1 MTLREQPG
9 LIRYLAAAVLG
20 RVADEGGR
28 IVLVLLAIDRTGST
42 AVGGLL
48 AGCFLVPHVIAAPI
62 SGAIADRSPHRA
74 RVQGAALVTFGF
86 CLALVAI
93 LAGNV
98 PNGVLMVVAIIG
110 GCAGPLLT
118 GGMTSLLGNL
128 VPGATRDRAYG
139 LDIATYNLAGIV
151 GPAAGAMLAALV
163 SPMIAT
169 FALGASALAGGILV
183 VRLPGE
189 KPSGQYG
196 RPAVETSLLS
206 LDAMR
211 HMVRNPSL
219 RTATIVSSLGASHR
233 CRPDWAGS
241 KSVRSDKWLHCDIR
255 PRIAGGVRL
264 VCAPALRH
272 GPPDPYCH
280 HLSWVD
286 CRTVP
291 GDTAGSPLE
300 RHCSALRCGGYSHQ
314 SPWQFRV
321 SGTGSRE
328 RAIDTDPDLYP
339 GCRNQDDLQ
348 RDWYLD
354 CRIRCIRRKHQLVRR
369 HRRGA
374 VGFSGN
380 RDVHDSSTKTHH
392 TQCGQS
398 QVVTSDHRTGFPEKI
413 RAGLTEWFL
422 LRVERGRRCHSW

>member
-219 RTATIVSSLGASHR
+219 RTATIVSSLGAAGTAALPIAAVLIGQEANRSGLTSG
-233 CRPDWAGS
+233 CIATFALGSLAGS
-241 KSVRSDKWLHCDIR
+241 VWYARRPFGTDHPTHTAIICLGWIAVPFLVIPLVPHWSGIVLLCGVAGIPTSPLGSSVFLVRDRESEPSIR
-255 PRIAGGVRL
+255 TQIFTLGAGIKMTCSAIGTSIAGF
-264 VCAPALRH
+264 AA
-272 GPPDPYCH
+272 
-280 HLSWVD
+280 S
-286 CRTVP
+286 
-291 GDTAGSPLE
+291 AGSTSLFVGIAVVQLA
-300 RHCSALRCGGYSHQ
+300 SAAI
-314 SPWQFRV
+314 
-321 SGTGSRE
+321 GTF
-328 RAIDTDPDLYP
+328 T
-339 GCRNQDDLQ
+339 
-348 RDWYLD
+348 
-354 CRIRCIRRKHQLVRR
+354 IRRQKRIIRSAASRR
-369 HRRGA
+369 
-374 VGFSGN
+374 S
-380 RDVHDSSTKTHH
+380 
-392 TQCGQS
+392 
-398 QVVTSDHRTGFPEKI
+398 
-413 RAGLTEWFL
+413 
-422 LRVERGRRCHSW
+422 